1 MTKRIIEEE
10 ELLQLLNDSEMLAA
24 LESGG
29 VDNWEWYGDCLD
41 NFKEL
46 DKEKVLEKYPE
57 YKS

>member
-1 MTKRIIEEE
+1 MTKKRLIDED
-10 ELLQLLNDSEMLAA
+10 ELLQLLDDSEMLAA

-41 NFKEL
+41 NIKEL

-57 YKS
+57 